1 MAASRMP
8 PIAAPTAIP
17 AIAPVD
23 RPPCALTTGSEEGTE
38 LDGELASL
46 EFGFGPDVVGRPEL
60 DVDLLDVDSLDVEV
74 LDADSRS
81 DARWLIWN
89 MGAQSVNSGLSVAVV
104 VPSVMVIATGKVAW
118 ATATT
123 SSPEHSPVGTT
134 VASGVAT
141 NA

>member
-23 RPPCALTTGSEEGTE
+23 KPPCALTTGSEEGKE
-38 LDGELASL
+38 PDGELASL
-46 EFGFGPDVVGRPEL
+46 ELGFGPDVVGRPE
-60 DVDLLDVDSLDVEV
+60 LDVDSLDVEV

-104 VPSVMVIATGKVAW
+104 VPSVMVTATGKVAW